1 MGRVKR
7 KNRIIQTKEINMYE
21 NFKSGFICVA
31 GLANAGKS
39 TLTNALVGEKVSIV
53 SWRPQTTRNKLLGI
67 INGEDFQM
75 VLIDTPGI
83 HKVRNHLG
91 EYMMQAVEK
100 GLKDVDG
107 VVYVIDGARGLQKE
121 DYEFLEKNAAKVPIV
136 VALNK
141 EDAITKE
148 TVFASL
154 EKLSAIEG
162 LHAVVPI
169 SAKKADNLEP
179 LLDELKALL
188 PYGVPMYP
196 TDMFTDST
204 MRFQATEIIRE
215 KALYLL
221 DKEVPYGIGVYIN
234 KFEEREDKPL
244 CEIDADIIVEK
255 QSHKA
260 IVIGKGG
267 EMLKQI
273 ATKARKDLEEMIGTQ
288 VFLTLYV
295 RVKNEW
301 RNSDLVMKELGYD
314 IKALKKD

>member
-1 MGRVKR
+1 
-7 KNRIIQTKEINMYE
+7 MYE
-21 NFKSGFICVA
+21 NFKSGFICIA

-67 INGEDFQM
+67 INGDGYQM

-83 HKVRNHLG
+83 HKARNQLG
-91 EYMMQAVEK
+91 NYMMKAVENS
-100 GLKDVDG
+100 LKDVDG
-107 VVYVIDGARGLQKE
+107 VVYVIDAAKGLTKD
-121 DYEFLEKNAAKVPIV
+121 DYDFLEKNALKVPIV

-141 EDAITKE
+141 EDAVTRE
-148 TVFASL
+148 TMLSSL
-154 EKLSAIEG
+154 VKLNSIAGLKAI
-162 LHAVVPI
+162 VPI

-179 LLDELKALL
+179 LMKELISFL
-188 PYGVPMYP
+188 PQGVPMYP
-196 TDMFTDST
+196 EDIYTESS
-204 MRFQATEIIRE
+204 MRFMATEIIRE

-234 KFEEREDKPL
+234 KFEEREDQPI
-244 CEIDADIIVEK
+244 CDIDADIICEK

-267 EMLKQI
+267 EMLKKI
-273 ATKARKDLEEMIGTQ
+273 ATKSRHDLEEMIGTQ

-295 RVKNEW
+295 RVKDEW
-301 RNSDLVMKELGYD
+301 RDDDRVMRELGYD
-314 IKALKKD
+314 IKNLKE

>member
-1 MGRVKR
+1 MDV
-7 KNRIIQTKEINMYE
+7 NY
-21 NFKSGFICVA
+21 KSGFICVA

-67 INGEDFQM
+67 INGENYQM

-83 HKVRNHLG
+83 HKARNHLG
-91 EYMMQAVEK
+91 EYMMQAVENGMK
-100 GLKDVDG
+100 GVDG
-107 VVYVIDGARGLQKE
+107 AIYVIDAAKGLQKE
-121 DYEFLEKNAAKVPIV
+121 DYDFLQKNAHKVPIV

-141 EDAITKE
+141 EDAVTRE
-148 TVFASL
+148 TMLLSL
-154 EKLSAIEG
+154 EKLNGIEG
-162 LHAVVPI
+162 LKAIVPI
-169 SAKKADNLEP
+169 SAKKEKNLAP
-179 LLDELKALL
+179 LLNELVGLL
-188 PYGVPMYP
+188 PYGAPMYP
-196 TDMFTDST
+196 QDMFTDSS
-204 MRFQATEIIRE
+204 MRFMATEIIRE

-234 KFEEREDKPL
+234 KFEEREDQPI
-244 CEIDADIIVEK
+244 CDIDADIICEK

-273 ATKARKDLEEMIGTQ
+273 ATKARKDLEEMIGMQ

-295 RVKNEW
+295 RVKDEW
-301 RNSDLVMKELGYD
+301 RDNDMIMRELGYD
-314 IKALKKD
+314 LKALKKDS

>member
-1 MGRVKR
+1 MD
-7 KNRIIQTKEINMYE
+7 
-21 NFKSGFICVA
+21 FKSGFICIA

-67 INGEDFQM
+67 INGDDYQM

-91 EYMMQAVEK
+91 QYMMQAVENS
-100 GLKDVDG
+100 LKD
-107 VVYVIDGARGLQKE
+107 VYVIDGAKGMQKE
-121 DYEFLEKNAAKVPIV
+121 DYEFLEKNAHKAPIV

-141 EDAITKE
+141 EDCVTRE
-148 TVFASL
+148 TTFATL
-154 EKLSAIEG
+154 EKLNKIEG
-162 LHAVVPI
+162 LKAIVPI
-169 SAKKADNLEP
+169 SAKKGDNLEV
-179 LLDELKALL
+179 LKEELVSLL
-188 PYGVPMYP
+188 PEGAPMYP
-196 TDMFTDST
+196 DDMYTESS
-204 MRFQATEIIRE
+204 MRFMATEIIRE

-234 KFEEREDKPL
+234 KFEEREGQPIID
-244 CEIDADIIVEK
+244 IDADIICEK

-273 ATKARKDLEEMIGTQ
+273 ATKARHDLEEMTGEK

-301 RNSDLVMKELGYD
+301 RDDDRIMKELGYD
-314 IKALKKD
+314 LKALKKD

>member
-1 MGRVKR
+1 
-7 KNRIIQTKEINMYE
+7 MYE

-107 VVYVIDGARGLQKE
+107 VVYVIDGAKGLQKE
-121 DYEFLEKNAAKVPIV
+121 DYEFLEKNAPKVPIV

-154 EKLSAIEG
+154 EKLSAIKG
-162 LHAVVPI
+162 LHTVVPI

-179 LLDELKALL
+179 LLDELKGIL

-301 RNSDLVMKELGYD
+301 RDNDLVMRELGYD

>member
-1 MGRVKR
+1 
-7 KNRIIQTKEINMYE
+7 MYE
-21 NFKSGFICVA
+21 NFRSGFICVA

-67 INGEDFQM
+67 INKDDFQM

-83 HKVRNHLG
+83 HKARNHLG
-91 EYMMQAVEK
+91 EYMMEAVDK

-107 VVYVIDGARGLQKE
+107 VLYVIDGAKGLQKE
-121 DYEFLEKNAAKVPIV
+121 DYEFLQKNAKKVPIV

-141 EDAITKE
+141 EDAVTKE

-154 EKLSAIEG
+154 EKLNGIEG
-162 LHAVVPI
+162 LQAVVPI
-169 SAKKADNLEP
+169 SAKKGENLEP
-179 LLDELKALL
+179 LMQELVSLMPFGA
-188 PYGVPMYP
+188 PMYP

-204 MRFQATEIIRE
+204 MRFMATEIIRE

-234 KFEEREDKPL
+234 KFEEREDKPI

-273 ATKARKDLEEMIGTQ
+273 ATRARKDLEEMIGTQ

-301 RNSDLVMKELGYD
+301 RDNDLVMKELGYD
-314 IKALKKD
+314 LKSLKKE

>member
-1 MGRVKR
+1 
-7 KNRIIQTKEINMYE
+7 MYE
-21 NFKSGFICVA
+21 NFKSGFICIA

-67 INGEDFQM
+67 LNGDDYQM

-83 HKVRNHLG
+83 HKARNHLG
-91 EYMMQAVEK
+91 EYMMQAVEN

-107 VVYVIDGARGLQKE
+107 VVYVIDAAKGLQKE
-121 DYEFLEKNAAKVPIV
+121 DYAFIEKNAPKVPLI

-141 EDAITKE
+141 EDAVTRE
-148 TVFASL
+148 TMLASL
-154 EKLSAIEG
+154 TKLSQIEG
-162 LHAVVPI
+162 ITAVIPM
-169 SAKKADNLEP
+169 SAKKGESIDVLLAELLKVLP
-179 LLDELKALL
+179 L
-188 PYGVPMYP
+188 GVPMYP
-196 TDMFTDST
+196 TDLYTDSS
-204 MRFQATEIIRE
+204 MRFMATEIIRE

-221 DKEVPYGIGVYIN
+221 DKEVPYGIGVFIN
-234 KFEEREDKPL
+234 KFEEREDQPI
-244 CEIDADIIVEK
+244 CDIDADIICEK

-273 ATKARKDLEEMIGTQ
+273 ATKARRDLEEMIGTQ

-295 RVKNEW
+295 RVKDEW
-301 RNSDLVMKELGYD
+301 RDNDYLMRELGYD
-314 IKALKKD
+314 LKALKKNN

>member
-1 MGRVKR
+1 
-7 KNRIIQTKEINMYE
+7 MYE
-21 NFKSGFICVA
+21 NFRSGFICVA

-67 INGEDFQM
+67 INKDDYQM

-83 HKVRNHLG
+83 HKARNHLG

-107 VVYVIDGARGLQKE
+107 VLYVIDGAKGLQKE
-121 DYEFLEKNAAKVPIV
+121 DYEFLEKNAKKVPIV

-162 LHAVVPI
+162 LQAVVPI
-169 SAKKADNLEP
+169 SAKKEENIEP
-179 LLDELKALL
+179 LVKELVNLL
-188 PYGVPMYP
+188 PFGVPMYP
-196 TDMFTDST
+196 TDQFTDST
-204 MRFQATEIIRE
+204 MRFMATEIIRE

-234 KFEEREDKPL
+234 KFEEREDKSI

-301 RNSDLVMKELGYD
+301 RDNDLIMKELGYD
-314 IKALKKD
+314 LKALKKE

>member
-1 MGRVKR
+1 
-7 KNRIIQTKEINMYE
+7 MYE

-67 INGEDFQM
+67 INRDDFQM

-83 HKVRNHLG
+83 HKAKNHLG
-91 EYMMQAVEK
+91 EYMMQAVER

-107 VVYVIDGARGLQKE
+107 VVYVIDGARGLQKD
-121 DYEFLEKNAAKVPIV
+121 DYEFLQKNAKSVPIV

-141 EDAITKE
+141 EDAVTKE
-148 TVFASL
+148 TVFESL
-154 EKLSAIEG
+154 AKLNEVEG
-162 LHAVVPI
+162 LKAVVPI
-169 SAKKADNLEP
+169 SAKKGDNLDA
-179 LLDELKALL
+179 LLKELVALL
-188 PYGVPMYP
+188 PLGVPMYP

-204 MRFQATEIIRE
+204 MRFQAAEIIRE
-215 KALYLL
+215 KALYIL

-234 KFEEREDKPL
+234 RFEEREDKPL

-273 ATKARKDLEEMIGTQ
+273 ATKARKDLEDMIGTK

-301 RNSDLVMKELGYD
+301 RDSDFTLKELGYD

>member
-1 MGRVKR
+1 
-7 KNRIIQTKEINMYE
+7 MYE
-21 NFKSGFICVA
+21 NFKSGFICIA

-67 INGEDFQM
+67 VNGEDYQM

-91 EYMMQAVEK
+91 EYMMQAVDNS
-100 GLKDVDG
+100 LKDVDG
-107 VVYVIDGARGLQKE
+107 VVYVIDASRGMQKE
-121 DYEFLEKNAAKVPIV
+121 DYEFLEKNAKKVPVV

-141 EDAITKE
+141 EDTVTRETMFVSLQKLNGIDGLKAI
-148 TVFASL
+148 
-154 EKLSAIEG
+154 
-162 LHAVVPI
+162 VPI
-169 SAKKADNLEP
+169 SAKKGDNLDP
-179 LLDELKALL
+179 LRKELIDLL
-188 PYGVPMYP
+188 PEGVPMYP
-196 TDMFTDST
+196 EDMYTESS
-204 MRFQATEIIRE
+204 MRFMASEIIRE

-234 KFEEREDKPL
+234 KFEEREDQPIVD
-244 CEIDADIIVEK
+244 IDADIICEK

-273 ATKARKDLEEMIGTQ
+273 ATKARHDLEEMTGEK

-301 RNSDLVMKELGYD
+301 RDDDRIMKELGYD
-314 IKALKKD
+314 LKALKKD

>member
-1 MGRVKR
+1 
-7 KNRIIQTKEINMYE
+7 MYE
-21 NFKSGFICVA
+21 NFKSGFICIA

-53 SWRPQTTRNKLLGI
+53 SWHPQTTRNKLLGI
-67 INGEDFQM
+67 INGDGYQM

-83 HKVRNHLG
+83 HKARNHLG
-91 EYMMQAVEK
+91 EYMMQAVENS
-100 GLKDVDG
+100 LKDVDG
-107 VVYVIDGARGLQKE
+107 VVYVVDAAKGLQQA
-121 DYEFLEKNAAKVPIV
+121 DYTFLEKNAQKVPVV

-141 EDAITKE
+141 EDAVTRE
-148 TVFASL
+148 TMLASL
-154 EKLSAIEG
+154 AKLNEIKDLKAI
-162 LHAVVPI
+162 VPI
-169 SAKKADNLEP
+169 SAKKEENIQP
-179 LLDELKALL
+179 LMHELLSLL
-188 PYGVPMYP
+188 PQGVPMYP
-196 TDMFTDST
+196 EDIYTESS
-204 MRFQATEIIRE
+204 MRFMATEIIRE

-234 KFEEREDKPL
+234 KFEERADQPIVD
-244 CEIDADIIVEK
+244 IDADIIVEK

-273 ATKARKDLEEMIGTQ
+273 ATRARKDLEEMIGSQ

-301 RNSDLVMKELGYD
+301 RDDDRIMKELGYD
-314 IKALKKD
+314 LKALKRD

>member
-1 MGRVKR
+1 
-7 KNRIIQTKEINMYE
+7 MYE
-21 NFKSGFICVA
+21 NFKSGFICIA

-67 INGEDFQM
+67 INGDDYQM

-91 EYMMQAVEK
+91 QYMMQAVENS
-100 GLKDVDG
+100 LKDVDG
-107 VVYVIDGARGLQKE
+107 VVYVIDAAKGMQRE
-121 DYEFLEKNAAKVPIV
+121 DYEFLEKNANKVPVV

-141 EDAITKE
+141 EDCVTRE
-148 TVFASL
+148 TMFESL
-154 EKLSAIEG
+154 EKLNKIQGLKAI
-162 LHAVVPI
+162 VPI
-169 SAKKADNLEP
+169 SAKKEENLAP
-179 LLDELKALL
+179 LKDELIALL
-188 PYGVPMYP
+188 PEGVPMYP
-196 TDMFTDST
+196 EDMYTESS
-204 MRFQATEIIRE
+204 MRFMATEIIRE

-234 KFEEREDKPL
+234 KFEEREGQPIID
-244 CEIDADIIVEK
+244 IDADIICEK

-273 ATKARKDLEEMIGTQ
+273 ATKARHDLEEMTGEK

-301 RNSDLVMKELGYD
+301 RDDDRIMKELGYD
-314 IKALKKD
+314 LKALKKD

>member
-1 MGRVKR
+1 
-7 KNRIIQTKEINMYE
+7 MYE
-21 NFKSGFICVA
+21 NFKSGFICIA

-67 INGEDFQM
+67 INRENSQT

-83 HKVRNHLG
+83 HKARNHLG
-91 EYMMQAVEK
+91 EYMMQAVES

-107 VVYVIDGARGLQKE
+107 VVYVIDASRGMQRE
-121 DYEFLEKNAAKVPIV
+121 DYEFLEKNAKKSPTV

-141 EDAITKE
+141 QDAVTRE
-148 TVFASL
+148 TLFNCL
-154 EKLSAIEG
+154 EKLNGIEG
-162 LHAVVPI
+162 LRAIVPI
-169 SAKKADNLEP
+169 SAKKGENLDP
-179 LLDELKALL
+179 LREEMDKLL
-188 PYGVPMYP
+188 PFGAPMYP
-196 TDMFTDST
+196 QDEYTDSSL
-204 MRFQATEIIRE
+204 RFMTTEIIRE

-221 DKEVPYGIGVYIN
+221 DKEVPYGIGVFVN
-234 KFEEREDKPL
+234 KFAEREGQNICD
-244 CEIDADIIVEK
+244 IDADIVCEK

-267 EMLKQI
+267 EMLKKI
-273 ATKARKDLEEMIGTQ
+273 ATEARKDLEKLIGEK

-301 RNSDLVMKELGYD
+301 RDSDYLMRELGYD
-314 IKALKKD
+314 LKALKKD

>member
-1 MGRVKR
+1 MD
-7 KNRIIQTKEINMYE
+7 
-21 NFKSGFICVA
+21 FKSGFICIA

-67 INGEDFQM
+67 INGDDYQM

-91 EYMMQAVEK
+91 QYMMQAVENS
-100 GLKDVDG
+100 LKDVH
-107 VVYVIDGARGLQKE
+107 DGAKGMQKE
-121 DYEFLEKNAAKVPIV
+121 DYEFLEKNAHKAPIV

-141 EDAITKE
+141 EDCVTRE
-148 TVFASL
+148 TTFATL
-154 EKLSAIEG
+154 EKLNKIEG
-162 LHAVVPI
+162 VKAIVPI
-169 SAKKADNLEP
+169 SAKKGDNLEV
-179 LLDELKALL
+179 LKEELVSLL
-188 PYGVPMYP
+188 PEGAPMYP
-196 TDMFTDST
+196 DDMYTESS
-204 MRFQATEIIRE
+204 MRFMATEIIRE

-234 KFEEREDKPL
+234 KFEEREGQPIID
-244 CEIDADIIVEK
+244 IDADIICEK

-273 ATKARKDLEEMIGTQ
+273 ATKARHDLEEMTGEK

-301 RNSDLVMKELGYD
+301 RDDDRIMKELGYD
-314 IKALKKD
+314 LKALKKD